1 MSFARSPGPLD
12 ALLARLP
19 ALPWRRRAA
28 AARAAD
34 VLAGL
39 SQREFE
45 RLLAE
50 GFRRRGYHV
59 TAAGNGLGLMLRR
72 ERETSL
78 VDCDQWQLAKVGVEA
93 VRDLHDAMA
102 ARGASAGFIVTS
114 GRFSREAIRFAG
126 VTRVTLIDA
135 AALRALI
142 QAARTPLPAA
152 PDTVPHVQ
160 APAPVARAVP
170 LAPTCPLCGKP
181 MRLRT
186 ARRGAHSGRG
196 FWACTGHP
204 DCKGLRAI
212 T

>member
-1 MSFARSPGPLD
+1 MSFARPPGPFQE
-12 ALLARLP
+12 LLARLP
-19 ALPWRRRAA
+19 ALPWRRHAA

-50 GFRRRGYHV
+50 GFRRRGYLV
-59 TAAGNGLGLMLRR
+59 TEVGNGQGLMLRR

-78 VDCDQWQLAKVGVEA
+78 VDCAQWQLAKVGVEA

-102 ARGASAGFIVTS
+102 ARGASSGFIPTS
-114 GRFSREAIRFAG
+114 GRFSREA
-126 VTRVTLIDA
+126 TRVAGATRVQLIDA
-135 AALRALI
+135 TTLRALI
-142 QAARTPLPAA
+142 QAALTPLPAA

-160 APAPVARAVP
+160 APAPRAVP
-170 LAPTCPLCGKP
+170 PAPSCPLCGKP

-196 FWACTGHP
+196 FWACIGHP
-204 DCKGLRAI
+204 ECKGLRAL

>member
-1 MSFARSPGPLD
+1 MSFARSPGPFQG
-12 ALLARLP
+12 LLARLP
-19 ALPWRRRAA
+19 VLPWRRRAA

-34 VLAGL
+34 VLADL

-50 GFRRRGYHV
+50 GFRRRVYHV
-59 TAAGNGLGLMLRR
+59 TESGNNPGLMLRR

-78 VDCDQWQLAKVGVEA
+78 VDCDQWRLGKVGVEA
-93 VRDLHDAMA
+93 VRDLLDAMA
-102 ARGASAGFIVTS
+102 ARGASAGFIATS
-114 GRFSREAIRFAG
+114 GRFSREAIRVAG
-126 VTRVTLIDA
+126 VTRVQLIDA

-142 QAARTPLPAA
+142 QVARTPLPAA

-170 LAPTCPLCGKP
+170 PVPSCPLCNKP
-181 MRLRT
+181 MRLRI
-186 ARRGAHSGRG
+186 AKRGAHCGRG
-196 FWACTGHP
+196 FWACVGHP

>member
-1 MSFARSPGPLD
+1 MSVARSPGPLQG
-12 ALLARLP
+12 LLARLP
-19 ALPWRRRAA
+19 VLPWRQRAA
-28 AARAAD
+28 QARAAD

-39 SQREFE
+39 NQREFE

-50 GFRRRGYHV
+50 GFRRRGYQV
-59 TAAGNGLGLMLRR
+59 TESGNGLGLMLRR

-78 VDCDQWQLAKVGVEA
+78 VDCTQWQLAKVGVEA

-102 ARGASAGFIVTS
+102 ARGASTGFIVAS
-114 GRFSREAIRFAG
+114 GRFSREAIRVAA
-126 VTRVTLIDA
+126 VTRVQLIDA
-135 AALRALI
+135 TALRALI
-142 QAARTPLPAA
+142 QVARTPQPAG

-160 APAPVARAVP
+160 APPPRAVP
-170 LAPTCPLCGKP
+170 PAPSCPLCDKP

-186 ARRGAHSGRG
+186 AKRGAHSGRG
-196 FWACTGHP
+196 FWACIGHP